1 MANISAALVK
11 ELRERTAAGMMDCK
25 KALEEANG
33 DIELAIE
40 NMRKSGQAKAA
51 KKAGRIAAEGVI
63 FARTEGNVA
72 VMIELN
78 CETDFVSKDA
88 GFLAMGQKIV
98 EIAATQKI
106 ADVDALKAA
115 DFGNGESVELTI
127 TNLIAK
133 IGENMNLRRVM
144 LVEGDNLG
152 TYVHGSRIGVITK
165 LVGGTDE
172 LAKDL
177 AMHVAANSPQFVKPE
192 DVSAEVVAKEREIQI
207 DIAINSGKPKEIAEK
222 MVEGRMKKFTGEV
235 SLTGQ
240 PFVKD
245 PSMTVAEL
253 LKKEG
258 ADVVSFTRFEVGE
271 GIEKQ
276 ETDFAAEAAAQIAA
290 AQKA

>member
-192 DVSAEVVAKEREIQI
+192 DVSADVVAKEREIQI
-207 DIAINSGKPKEIAEK
+207 DIAVNSGKPKEIAEK

-276 ETDFAAEAAAQIAA
+276 ETDFAAEVAAQIAA